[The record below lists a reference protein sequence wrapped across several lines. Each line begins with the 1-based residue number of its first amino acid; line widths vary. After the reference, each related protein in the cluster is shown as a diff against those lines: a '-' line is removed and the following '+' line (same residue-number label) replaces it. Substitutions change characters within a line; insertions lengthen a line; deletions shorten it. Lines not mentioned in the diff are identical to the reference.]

1 MFRLIPRS
9 RLLLAGAA
17 ATAALGAVGGTAL
30 ATHGS
35 ASPTA
40 ATVNTTPVAAAT
52 ATPSPAA
59 RARDHRFERELG
71 RVTAVSATQISIAD
85 HTGKVHILR
94 VGDRTRVLGPDGKP
108 EKLTEVPT
116 GELVIVTEAAPR
128 PDPAASPSTPA
139 SAPGDAH
146 TALVI
151 RDTGFK
157 AAG

>member
-1 MFRLIPRS
+1 MFRLIPRT

-17 ATAALGAVGGTAL
+17 ATTALGAVGGTAL

-40 ATVNTTPVAAAT
+40 ATVTTTQAAAAT
-52 ATPSPAA
+52 ATASPAA
-59 RARDHRFERELG
+59 RAREHRLERELG
-71 RVTAVSATQISIAD
+71 RVTAVSATEIAIAD
-85 HTGKVHILR
+85 HTGKVHTFR

-108 EKLTEVPT
+108 EKLTEIPN

-128 PDPAASPSTPA
+128 PDPKASPATSTA
-139 SAPGDAH
+139 APGDAH

>member
-1 MFRLIPRS
+1 MFRLIPRT
-9 RLLLAGAA
+9 RLLLAGVA
-17 ATAALGAVGGTAL
+17 ATTALGAVGGAAL

-35 ASPTA
+35 ASPAA
-40 ATVNTTPVAAAT
+40 ATFTTTQAAAAT

-59 RARDHRFERELG
+59 RAREHRLERELG
-71 RVTAVSATQISIAD
+71 RVTALSATEITIAD
-85 HTGKVHILR
+85 HTGKVHTFR
-94 VGDRTRVLGPDGKP
+94 VADRTRVLGPAGEP
-108 EKLTEVPT
+108 AKLSAIPV

-128 PDPAASPSTPA
+128 PDPAASPATSA
-139 SAPGDAH
+139 AAPGGAH

>member
-1 MFRLIPRS
+1 MFRLIPRT

-30 ATHGS
+30 AN

-40 ATVNTTPVAAAT
+40 ATVNATQAAATT

-59 RARDHRFERELG
+59 RAREHRHERELG
-71 RVTAVSATQISIAD
+71 RVTAVSATEISIAD
-85 HTGKVHILR
+85 HTGKVHTFR

-108 EKLTEVPT
+108 EKLSEIPI
-116 GELVIVTEAAPR
+116 GELVIVTEAATR
-128 PDPAASPSTPA
+128 PDPAASPATSA
-139 SAPGDAH
+139 AAPGDAH
-146 TALVI
+146 MALVI